1 MNASREEGPSRTSG
15 VWPRVRTS
23 LRRVRD
29 RLLGGGRPAEPAG
42 DGSGDEDPVAATSR
56 AAGDDAERNVRSTE
70 RILTPQERVVEVVS
84 ANGGRMKQA
93 EIVSTLD
100 WSESTVSRKLS
111 DLEAN
116 DAITRY
122 QIGREKLVYLPGAE
136 PEGLKSP
143 LAGADAEQ
151 PSRA

>member
-1 MNASREEGPSRTSG
+1 MNVSRDDGQPGTTG
-15 VWPRVRTS
+15 LWPRVRSS
-23 LRRVRD
+23 LASARNRFLR
-29 RLLGGGRPAEPAG
+29 GRTPADASG
-42 DGSGDEDPVAATSR
+42 NGSGSEDPLATDSR
-56 AAGDDAERNVRSTE
+56 EADDGRERTVRSAE
-70 RILTPQERVVEVVS
+70 RILTPREQVIEVVT

-93 EIVSTLD
+93 EIVSRMD

-111 DLEAN
+111 ELEAN

-122 QIGREKLVYLPGAE
+122 RIGREKLVYLPGAE

-143 LAGADAEQ
+143 LARADAEQ

>member
-1 MNASREEGPSRTSG
+1 MNAIRDDGRSGTSRI
-15 VWPRVRTS
+15 WPLVRTS

-29 RLLGGGRPAEPAG
+29 RLLGGGRPAESAG
-42 DGSGDEDPVAATSR
+42 NGSGDEEPGAATSR
-56 AAGDDAERNVRSTE
+56 PAGDDVEGTVRPTE
-70 RILTPQERVVEVVS
+70 RILTPEERIVEVVS

-93 EIVSTLD
+93 EIVSTLE

-136 PEGLKSP
+136 PESLESP
-143 LAGADAEQ
+143 LARADAEQ